1 MKEDVARRDKESGSL
16 LKADLISDFIPHEE
30 EFSKALG

>member
-1 MKEDVARRDKESGSL
+1 MKEDVGRRDIESGYL
-16 LKADLISDFIPHEE
+16 LKADLSSHFTPHKE